1 MLRKLIE
8 NLEENVLVFSYLC
21 TIPLLTAQVVARY
34 VFNHSLAWS
43 EELARYIFI
52 WQVWLGSAYCVVKNR
67 HIRIDVFTDK
77 LPKNVY
83 KVFEIL
89 VTIATIAFCVFMFSK
104 GLQVAN
110 KIARLHQTSPA
121 LKLPMQY
128 VYYCIPLSS
137 GLMIIHYILHVVD
150 LIRGKE
156 D

>member
-77 LPKNVY
+77 LPKIN
-83 KVFEIL
+83 
-89 VTIATIAFCVFMFSK
+89 TI
-104 GLQVAN
+104 
-110 KIARLHQTSPA
+110 
-121 LKLPMQY
+121 
-128 VYYCIPLSS
+128 
-137 GLMIIHYILHVVD
+137 
-150 LIRGKE
+150 
-156 D
+156 